1 MTNSENERTPLI
13 PAIPAAPVASGSRQY
28 GATLDPADDTRE
40 TMSSFVVNN
49 VAGESG
55 RKLPQY
61 IAGLAA
67 SGGAL
72 AAGTFLGWTSPA
84 EIPLVQKQEYGF
96 PISTEDF
103 SWIGSMA
110 NLGAALMCFPIG
122 ILMKMIGRKW
132 AMLTMVLP
140 LLLGWLLIIFANNV
154 AMLMVGRFFL
164 GIGGGAFCIAAPTYT
179 AEIAQ
184 SSIRGTLGTFF
195 QLLVTVGIL
204 FVYGVGAAVNV
215 QVLSIICGVIPIAFG
230 LIFFFM
236 PESPHYFIEK
246 SRDDEAS
253 KSLKW
258 LRGSSYDERAEIEEL
273 KAEDAKM
280 REEKITF
287 TQGFKQRSTIRAL
300 IISLGLMFFQQLSG
314 INAVIFYTTTIFDDA
329 NTGLE
334 ATAATIIVG
343 VIQVVATLL
352 ATFIVDKAGRRILL
366 MISDFFMA
374 ISTILLAVY
383 FQLKE
388 DDATQV
394 ENLGWLPVLAVCLFI
409 AMFSIGFG
417 PIPWLM
423 VGELFANN
431 VKAYVSP
438 LAGVFNWLL
447 AFLVTKVFTNLRDA
461 LGIAGVFWLFSGLS
475 LLGTVFVFFMVPET
489 KGISLADIQRM
500 LSGEKVRRS
509 SGHSNP
515 ALEDDEKPD
524 SR

>member
-1 MTNSENERTPLI
+1 
-13 PAIPAAPVASGSRQY
+13 
-28 GATLDPADDTRE
+28 
-40 TMSSFVVNN
+40 MSNFVVNN

-84 EIPLVQKQEYGF
+84 EGPLVTEQQYGF
-96 PISTEDF
+96 PITDEEF
-103 SWIGSMA
+103 SWVGSMA

-122 ILMKMIGRKW
+122 IMMKLMGRKW
-132 AMLTMVLP
+132 AMMTMVLP
-140 LLLGWLLIIFANNV
+140 LLLGWLLIIFAENV

-184 SSIRGTLGTFF
+184 ASIRGTLGTFF
-195 QLLVTVGIL
+195 QLLVTIGIL
-204 FVYGVGAAVNV
+204 FVYGVGAAVKV
-215 QVLSIICGVIPIAFG
+215 QILSIICGVIPLVFG

-246 SRDDEAS
+246 NRYDDAS

-258 LRGSSYDERAEIEEL
+258 LRGSRYDERAEIEDL
-273 KAEDAKM
+273 KEEEAKL
-280 REEKITF
+280 RADKITF
-287 TQGFKQRSTIRAL
+287 AQSFQQRATIRAL

-314 INAVIFYTTTIFDDA
+314 INAVIFYTTTIFRDA

-334 ATAATIIVG
+334 ATDATIIVG

-352 ATFIVDKAGRRILL
+352 ATFIVDKTGRRILL

-388 DDATQV
+388 DDPAQV
-394 ENLGWLPVLAVCLFI
+394 NDLGWLPVLAVCLFI

-447 AFLVTKVFTNLRDA
+447 AFLVTKIFTNLRDG
-461 LGIAGVFWLFSGLS
+461 LGNAGVFWLFSGLS
-475 LLGTVFVFFMVPET
+475 LLGTVFVFFLVPET
-489 KGISLADIQRM
+489 KGITLPEIQRL
-500 LSGEKVRRS
+500 LSGEKVRRT

-515 ALEDDEKPD
+515 AMEHDEKTD
-524 SR
+524 TQ

>member
-1 MTNSENERTPLI
+1 MVQSFWKK
-13 PAIPAAPVASGSRQY
+13 
-28 GATLDPADDTRE
+28 TRE

-84 EIPLVQKQEYGF
+84 EHPLVRENEYGF
-96 PISTEDF
+96 PITGDQF
-103 SWIGSMA
+103 SWIGSIA

-122 ILMKMIGRKW
+122 IMMKKMGRKW
-132 AMLTMVLP
+132 AMLSLVLP

-154 AMLMVGRFFL
+154 AMIMVGRFFL
-164 GIGGGAFCIAAPTYT
+164 GVGGGAFCVASPTYT

-204 FVYGVGAAVNV
+204 FVYGIGAAVSV
-215 QVLSIICGVIPIAFG
+215 QVLSIICGVIPLVFG

-236 PESPHYFIEK
+236 PESPHYYVEK
-246 SRDDEAS
+246 GRYDEAS

-258 LRGSSYDERAEIEEL
+258 LRGSRYDERAEIEQL
-273 KAEDAKM
+273 KEEEARM
-280 REEKITF
+280 RAEKITF
-287 TQGFKQRSTIRAL
+287 VQGFRQKATIRAL
-300 IISLGLMFFQQLSG
+300 IISLGMMFFQQLSG
-314 INAVIFYTTTIFDDA
+314 INAVIFYTVAIFDDA
-329 NTGLE
+329 NTGLK
-334 ATAATIIVG
+334 ATDATIIVG
-343 VIQVVATLL
+343 SIQVVATLL
-352 ATFIVDKAGRRILL
+352 ATFIVDKSGRRILL

-388 DDATQV
+388 NDASQV

-417 PIPWLM
+417 PVPWLL

-431 VKAYVSP
+431 VKAYASP

-447 AFLVTKVFTNLRDA
+447 AFLVTNIFGTLRDS
-461 LGIAGVFWLFSGLS
+461 LGIAGVFWLFSGFS
-475 LLGTVFVFFMVPET
+475 LLGTVFVFFLVPET
-489 KGISLADIQRM
+489 KGLSLVDIQRM
-500 LSGEKVRRS
+500 LSGEKIDRS
-509 SGHSNP
+509 K
-515 ALEDDEKPD
+515 EKSD
-524 SR
+524 IDGNKSEAQ

>member
-1 MTNSENERTPLI
+1 MDNSSSDRTPLI
-13 PAIPAAPVASGSRQY
+13 AAAIPSSSRQY
-28 GATLDPADDTRE
+28 GAANSANEISQDSARD

-84 EIPLVQKQEYGF
+84 EIPLVTKQEYGF
-96 PISTEDF
+96 PITSEEF

-122 ILMKMIGRKW
+122 IMMKLIGRKW
-132 AMLTMVLP
+132 AMLSMVLP
-140 LLLGWLLIIFANNV
+140 LLLGWLLIIFADNV
-154 AMLMVGRFFL
+154 GMLMTGRFFL
-164 GIGGGAFCIAAPTYT
+164 GVGGGAFCVSAPTYT

-195 QLLVTVGIL
+195 QLLVTIGIL
-204 FVYGVGAAVNV
+204 FVYAVGAGVSV
-215 QVLSIICGVIPIAFG
+215 QVLSIICGVIPLAFG

-236 PESPHYFIEK
+236 PESPYYYVEK
-246 SRDDEAS
+246 ARYDDAS

-258 LRGSSYDERAEIEEL
+258 LRGSRYDERAEIEEL
-273 KAEDAKM
+273 KEEEAKVQA
-280 REEKITF
+280 EKITF
-287 TQGFKQRSTIRAL
+287 SQGFRQKATIRAL
-300 IISLGLMFFQQLSG
+300 IIALGLMLFQQMSG
-314 INAVIFYTTTIFDDA
+314 INAVIFYTTSIFEDA
-329 NTGLE
+329 NTGLA
-334 ATAATIIVG
+334 ATDATIIVG
-343 VIQVVATLL
+343 SIQVVATLL
-352 ATFIVDKAGRRILL
+352 ATFIVDKTGRRILL
-366 MISDFFMA
+366 LISDFFMA

-388 DDATQV
+388 DDPSQV
-394 ENLGWLPVLAVCLFI
+394 TELGWLPVLAVCLFI
-409 AMFSIGFG
+409 AMFSIGYG

-431 VKAYVSP
+431 VKAYASP

-447 AFLVTKVFTNLRDA
+447 AFLVTKIFDTLRTS
-461 LGIAGVFWLFSGLS
+461 LGIAGVFWLFTGFS
-475 LLGTVFVFFMVPET
+475 LLGTVFVFFLVPET
-489 KGISLADIQRM
+489 KGITLSEIQR
-500 LSGEKVRRS
+500 LLGGENIKRVSGQSAADEEKS
-509 SGHSNP
+509 Q
-515 ALEDDEKPD
+515 AQ
-524 SR
+524 

>member
-1 MTNSENERTPLI
+1 MI
-13 PAIPAAPVASGSRQY
+13 
-28 GATLDPADDTRE
+28 TRD

-84 EIPLVQKQEYGF
+84 QIPLVTNAEYGF
-96 PISTEDF
+96 TITDEQF

-122 ILMKMIGRKW
+122 VMMKIIGRKW
-132 AMLTMVLP
+132 AMLSMVLP
-140 LLLGWLLIIFANNV
+140 LVLGWALIIWASNV

-195 QLLVTVGIL
+195 QLMVTVGIL
-204 FVYGVGAAVNV
+204 FVYAVGAAVNV

-236 PESPHYFIEK
+236 PESPHYYVEK
-246 SRDDEAS
+246 TRYDDAS

-258 LRGSSYDERAEIEEL
+258 LRGSRYDERAEIEEL
-273 KAEDAKM
+273 KADDSKM

-287 TQGFKQRSTIRAL
+287 VQGFQQKSTIRAL

-314 INAVIFYTTTIFDDA
+314 INAVIFYTNSIFESA
-329 NTGLE
+329 NTGLN
-334 ATAATIIVG
+334 ATDATIIVG
-343 VIQVVATLL
+343 SIQVAATLL
-352 ATFIVDKAGRRILL
+352 STFIVDKAGRRILL

-383 FQLKE
+383 FQLKQS
-388 DDATQV
+388 DPAKVAD
-394 ENLGWLPVLAVCLFI
+394 LGWLPILAVCLFI

-417 PIPWLM
+417 PVPWLM

-438 LAGVFNWLL
+438 IAGVFNWLL
-447 AFLVTKVFTNLRDA
+447 AFLVTKIFASLVDA
-461 LGIAGVFWLFSGLS
+461 LGSAGVFWLFSGFS
-475 LLGTVFVFFMVPET
+475 LLGTVFVFFIVPET
-489 KGISLADIQRM
+489 KGISLQEIQQ
-500 LSGEKVRRS
+500 LLGGEKITPTTAT
-509 SGHSNP
+509 GHNNQAFDGNKTESQ
-515 ALEDDEKPD
+515 
-524 SR
+524 

>member
-1 MTNSENERTPLI
+1 MVQSCWKR
-13 PAIPAAPVASGSRQY
+13 AR
-28 GATLDPADDTRE
+28 D

-84 EIPLVQKQEYGF
+84 EIPLVTKQEYGF
-96 PISTEDF
+96 PITSEEF

-122 ILMKMIGRKW
+122 VMMKLMGRKW
-132 AMLTMVLP
+132 AMLSMVLP
-140 LLLGWLLIIFANNV
+140 LLLGWLLIIFADNV
-154 AMLMVGRFFL
+154 AMLMAGRFFL
-164 GIGGGAFCIAAPTYT
+164 GVGGGAFCVAAPTYT

-195 QLLVTVGIL
+195 QLLVTIGIL
-204 FVYGVGAAVNV
+204 FVYAVGAGVSV
-215 QVLSIICGVIPIAFG
+215 QVLSIICGVIPLVFG

-236 PESPHYFIEK
+236 PESPYYFVEK
-246 SRDDEAS
+246 ARYDDAS

-258 LRGSSYDERAEIEEL
+258 LRGSRYDERAEIEEL
-273 KAEDAKM
+273 KAEEAKM
-280 REEKITF
+280 QAEKITF
-287 TQGFKQRSTIRAL
+287 TQGFRQKTTIRAL
-300 IISLGLMFFQQLSG
+300 IIALGLMFFQQMSG
-314 INAVIFYTTTIFDDA
+314 INAVIFYTNSIFDDA

-334 ATAATIIVG
+334 ATHATIIVG
-343 VIQVVATLL
+343 SIQVAATLL
-352 ATFIVDKAGRRILL
+352 ATFIVDKTGRRILL
-366 MISDFFMA
+366 LISDFCMA

-388 DDATQV
+388 DDPSQV
-394 ENLGWLPVLAVCLFI
+394 TELGWLPVLAVCLFI
-409 AMFSIGFG
+409 AMFSIGYG

-431 VKAYVSP
+431 VKAYASP

-447 AFLVTKVFTNLRDA
+447 AFLVTKIFDTLRTS
-461 LGIAGVFWLFSGLS
+461 LGIAGVFWLFTGFS
-475 LLGTVFVFFMVPET
+475 LLGTVFVFFLVPET
-489 KGISLADIQRM
+489 KGISLAEIQR
-500 LSGEKVRRS
+500 LLGGEKV
-509 SGHSNP
+509 NTT
-515 ALEDDEKPD
+515 EDAPEEEK
-524 SR
+524 REAQ